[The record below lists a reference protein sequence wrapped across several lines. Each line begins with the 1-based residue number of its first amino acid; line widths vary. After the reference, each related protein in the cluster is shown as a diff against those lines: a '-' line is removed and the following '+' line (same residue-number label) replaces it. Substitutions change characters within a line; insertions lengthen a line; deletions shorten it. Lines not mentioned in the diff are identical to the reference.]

1 MLYHNDW
8 TVFTIN
14 SSPLII
20 WLHSYQVS
28 YIGYTS
34 PVCVCLLHVC
44 VVRLDVNRVW
54 TWAFL
59 TYFSKYS
66 RWRLY
71 FQESKRTNFPIFF
84 FNFLVWSSWPE
95 GEMVNGYRFSENV
108 VPLSCRH
115 VYSCAGS
122 ALFNIMSQKLWNY
135 MREGKKF
142 WLSVGTLWGVPEA
155 ASVVIQDETLHINF
169 HAQHPIGYH
178 VVWSR
183 H

>member
-84 FNFLVWSSWPE
+84 FSIFWYEAPGLRVKWSMVIGSPKTLFLFRVAMFTAVQEVRSLTSCPKSCETTWEKAKNSD
-95 GEMVNGYRFSENV
+95 F
-108 VPLSCRH
+108 LSGHCE
-115 VYSCAGS
+115 A
-122 ALFNIMSQKLWNY
+122 SQKLLQ
-135 MREGKKF
+135 
-142 WLSVGTLWGVPEA
+142 LSSKMKRYTLIFMPNTPLD
-155 ASVVIQDETLHINF
+155 IM
-169 HAQHPIGYH
+169 
-178 VVWSR
+178 
-183 H
+183 